1 MGSTI
6 GPSVFFTGF
15 TTAGVHIDGGHEC
28 LIQQA
33 WFAECEWSDSRGSAY
48 MSICLCKYTCVR
60 GAAMLCVVVCCAALC
75 WWYVA
80 CMGVQRPSHFA
91 APQSTILLR
100 VRSTSSNMC
109 AGVSN

>member
-60 GAAMLCVVVCCAALC
+60 GAAMLCAVVCCAALC
-75 WWYVA
+75 
-80 CMGVQRPSHFA
+80 CGMSHVWVF
-91 APQSTILLR
+91 SGHHILPPLR
-100 VRSTSSNMC
+100 VLFS
-109 AGVSN
+109 